1 MLLAFLLAR
10 TVKFTQRKEQLHL
23 KMTNMLKAIHMQ
35 CDLAHTHTHPKNNNT
50 LFKVV
55 SFSHY
60 PPDQSEASSK
70 ESSDQCKF

>member
-35 CDLAHTHTHPKNNNT
+35 CDLAHTHTPKKQQHT
-50 LFKVV
+50 V
-55 SFSHY
+55 
-60 PPDQSEASSK
+60 
-70 ESSDQCKF
+70 